1 MTSTRRRGAKSK
13 TAIVRVPAQLIAR
26 RLKRGLLATAG
37 VASLVLGG
45 FIYHSFDRP
54 LTNVM
59 ISGDFQYLHERELT
73 ELLRDHLQV
82 GFLSVDLKGL
92 QREIEGHPWV
102 DQVSIWRQWPTTLQ
116 VDVIEEI
123 PIARW
128 GDSGFLNHRGKQLDN
143 PSDIRLKTLPV
154 LQSNSATSEKMM
166 GHYQRFNQ
174 QLSATGLRIISLE
187 YDVAGAW
194 QLQTTANFRLF
205 LGRDQLL
212 PKLRRFAQ
220 IWTSGLSAQSSL
232 IENVDLRYPNGFA
245 VAWKDQTASAQQ
257 PAVISVTASDRR
269 G

>member
-13 TAIVRVPAQLIAR
+13 TAIVRVPAQFIAR

-59 ISGDFQYLHERELT
+59 ISGDFQYLHKHELT

-143 PSDIRLKTLPV
+143 PSDIRLETLPV

-174 QLSATGLRIISLE
+174 QLAATGLRIVSLE

-194 QLQTTANFRLF
+194 HVVLKS
-205 LGRDQLL
+205 GR
-212 PKLRRFAQ
+212 
-220 IWTSGLSAQSSL
+220 
-232 IENVDLRYPNGFA
+232 
-245 VAWKDQTASAQQ
+245 
-257 PAVISVTASDRR
+257 
-269 G
+269 

>member
-1 MTSTRRRGAKSK
+1 MTITRQRGAKSK
-13 TAIVRVPAQLIAR
+13 TASVSVAAQLLTR

-54 LTNVM
+54 LTNIM
-59 ISGDFQYLHERELT
+59 ISGDFQYLHKRELT

-128 GDSGFLNHRGKQLDN
+128 GESGFLNHRGKQLDN
-143 PSDIRLKTLPV
+143 PSGIRLEMLPV
-154 LQSNSATSEKMM
+154 LQSSLATSEKMM

-174 QLSATGLRIISLE
+174 QLSATGLRIVSLQ
-187 YDVAGAW
+187 YDAAGAW
-194 QLQTTANFRLF
+194 QLQTTDNFRLF
-205 LGRDQLL
+205 LGHDQLL
-212 PKLRRFAQ
+212 PKLRRFVQ
-220 IWTSGLSAQSSL
+220 VWTLGLSDKSSL

-257 PAVISVTASDRR
+257 PAVISVTTNNRR

>member
-1 MTSTRRRGAKSK
+1 MTITRQRGAKSK
-13 TAIVRVPAQLIAR
+13 AAGVSVAAQLLAR

-37 VASLVLGG
+37 VASLVLAG
-45 FIYHSFDRP
+45 FIYYSFDRP
-54 LTNVM
+54 LTNIM
-59 ISGDFQYLHERELT
+59 ISGDFQYLHKRELT

-128 GDSGFLNHRGKQLDN
+128 GESGFLNHRGKQLDN
-143 PSDIRLKTLPV
+143 PSGIRLEMLPV
-154 LQSNSATSEKMM
+154 LQSSLATSEKMM

-174 QLSATGLRIISLE
+174 QLSATGLRIVSLQ
-187 YDVAGAW
+187 YDAAGAW
-194 QLQTTANFRLF
+194 QLQTTDNFRLF
-205 LGRDQLL
+205 LGHDQLL
-212 PKLRRFAQ
+212 PKLRRFVQ
-220 IWTSGLSAQSSL
+220 VWTLGLSDKSSL
-232 IENVDLRYPNGFA
+232 IENIDLRYPNGFA

-257 PAVISVTASDRR
+257 PAVISVTTNNRR

>member
-1 MTSTRRRGAKSK
+1 MTITRQRGAKSK
-13 TAIVRVPAQLIAR
+13 AAGVSVAAQLLAR

-37 VASLVLGG
+37 VASLVLAG

-54 LTNVM
+54 LTNIM
-59 ISGDFQYLHERELT
+59 ISGDFQYLHKRELT

-128 GDSGFLNHRGKQLDN
+128 GESGFLNHRGKQLDN
-143 PSDIRLKTLPV
+143 PSGIRLEMLPV
-154 LQSNSATSEKMM
+154 LQSSLATSEKMM

-174 QLSATGLRIISLE
+174 QLSATGLRIVSLQ
-187 YDVAGAW
+187 YDAAGAW
-194 QLQTTANFRLF
+194 QLQTTDNFRLF
-205 LGRDQLL
+205 LGHDQLL
-212 PKLRRFAQ
+212 PKLRRFVQ
-220 IWTSGLSAQSSL
+220 VWTLGLSDKSSL

-257 PAVISVTASDRR
+257 PAVISVTTNNRR

>member
-13 TAIVRVPAQLIAR
+13 TAIVRVPAQFIAR

-59 ISGDFQYLHERELT
+59 ISGDFQYLHKHELT

-143 PSDIRLKTLPV
+143 PSDIRLETLPV

-174 QLSATGLRIISLE
+174 QLAATGLRIVSLE

-212 PKLRRFAQ
+212 PKLRRFGQ
-220 IWTSGLSAQSSL
+220 VWTSGLSAQSSL

>member
-1 MTSTRRRGAKSK
+1 MHK
-13 TAIVRVPAQLIAR
+13 
-26 RLKRGLLATAG
+26 
-37 VASLVLGG
+37 
-45 FIYHSFDRP
+45 
-54 LTNVM
+54 
-59 ISGDFQYLHERELT
+59 RELT

-143 PSDIRLKTLPV
+143 PSDIRLETLPV

-174 QLSATGLRIISLE
+174 QLSATGLRIVSLE

-212 PKLRRFAQ
+212 PKLRRFGQ
-220 IWTSGLSAQSSL
+220 VWTSGLSAQSRL

-257 PAVISVTASDRR
+257 PAVISVIASDRR